1 MVENSSAAVAFQH
14 PAAVYGFDT
23 YKIAFSAVVVDVRKP
38 KLALDSGRQ
47 INSKHLILLYKINYH
62 QISLH

>member
-1 MVENSSAAVAFQH
+1 MVENSSAAVAFQQ

-38 KLALDSGRQ
+38 KLTLDTGRRLTVN
-47 INSKHLILLYKINYH
+47 I
-62 QISLH
+62 